1 MYNRL
6 VVSVAAA
13 SAMFLVA
20 QDRSVAHAADAAPRP
35 IMLVIPTS
43 PGGAPDAVGRVLATH
58 MSHRLGA
65 GFVVVNRPGASG
77 TIAARSVAQATP
89 DGHTIMLGV
98 AANLAVAP
106 HSVAGGYDPTRLF
119 SAVGLVQRGPYA
131 VYTTPALPVGTFKDL
146 VALAKKEPERL
157 HFGTPGVAS
166 AHHLAWELL
175 MARSGMRLAHVP
187 FTGIQMVWETVAGR
201 TQVVMTT
208 HSSVLKQLAETGK
221 LKVIAT
227 SGAKRL
233 DQLSSIPTISEQ
245 GVAGYEAYSWWGLV
259 APAATAR
266 STIERLNAELNRA
279 LDLPEVRER
288 LRTQG
293 VPDERFAT
301 TPEAFAA
308 WIASEYALWGKVMRE
323 RNIRLD

>member
-6 VVSVAAA
+6 VVSVAVA

-20 QDRSVAHAADAAPRP
+20 PDRSVAHAADAAPRP

-43 PGGAPDAVGRVLATH
+43 PGGAPDAVGRVLAIH
-58 MSHRLGA
+58 MSQRLGA
-65 GFVVVNRPGASG
+65 GIVVVNRPGASG
-77 TIAARSVAQATP
+77 TIAARSVAQSTP

-119 SAVGLVQRGPYA
+119 SAVGLIQRGPYA
-131 VYTTPALPVGTFKDL
+131 VYTTPALPVSTLRDL
-146 VALAKKEPERL
+146 IGLAKRDPDRL
-157 HFGTPGVAS
+157 YFATPGVAS

-175 MARSGMRLAHVP
+175 MARSGTRLAHVP

-201 TQVVMTT
+201 TQVFMTT

-227 SGAKRL
+227 SGAKRF
-233 DQLSSIPTISEQ
+233 DQLSSVPTVAEQ

-259 APAATAR
+259 VPAATAR
-266 STIERLNAELNRA
+266 NTIERLNAELNRA
-279 LDLPEVRER
+279 LDLAEVRDR
-288 LRTQG
+288 LRAEG

-301 TPEAFAA
+301 TPEAFGA